1 MKEPFRK
8 EIWCLLK
15 RNISKGQL
23 LGYALANVVG
33 LSVILI
39 GTLFYADSQHSNSD
53 SDAFFSEDYIVL
65 SKKVDGIGF
74 TPVRFTSDDIS
85 NLEQQK
91 WVQKVGKFSVSQFA
105 VNGSINMGG
114 RGLSTY
120 LFFESVPDEFFDVL
134 PSGWYFKPEEK
145 FVPIIM
151 SRDYLTLYNF
161 GFAIPQGLPQV
172 SDKMVGAVPITLQ
185 LTGEGN
191 VTETYS
197 AAVVGFSSRLNTI
210 AVPQSFMDWAN
221 KRYYSGLPQEPSR
234 LIVKIDRL
242 AAADME
248 RYLKEHDLEMAGDK
262 GSTGNI
268 SAFLRVVSSVVA
280 TNGVVI
286 SALALFILTLSI
298 FLLLQKSKDTIR
310 KLMFMGFPPLEISR
324 YYETIVIGANTAITL
339 VATAATLCCRQL
351 WKGQLE
357 ESASAAP
364 PSSRRSVS
372 PWPTSSSSRPSTSL
386 SYAAGFMASGRAD
399 ESSKK
404 KHILSEDHY
413 AV

>member
-1 MKEPFRK
+1 MKEKFRR

-39 GTLFYADSQHSNSD
+39 GTLFYADSQHSSSD
-53 SDAFFSEDYIVL
+53 DDAFFSEDYIVL

-74 TPVRFTSDDIS
+74 SPVSFSPNDIS
-85 NLEQQK
+85 SLEAQK
-91 WVQKVGKFSVSQFA
+91 WVEKVGKFSVSQFA

-134 PSGWYFKPEEK
+134 PSDWYFKPEEK

-172 SDKMVGAVPITLQ
+172 SEKMVGAVPITLQ

-191 VTETYS
+191 VTETFS

-221 KRYYSGLPQEPSR
+221 KRYYSGPPKEPSR
-234 LIVKIDRL
+234 LIVKINQL

-248 RYLKEHDLEMAGDK
+248 RYLKDQEFEMAGSN
-262 GSTGNI
+262 GNTGNI

-298 FLLLQKSKDTIR
+298 FLLLQKSKGTIH
-310 KLMFMGFPPLEISR
+310 KLMFMGFSPREISR
-324 YYETIVIGANTAITL
+324 YYEIIVISANTAITL
-339 VATAATLCCRQL
+339 VATAATLCSRQL

-357 ESASAAP
+357 EIGLGGASVLPSLFLALAYLLLVSAFNVFVI
-364 PSSRRSVS
+364 RRQLYGIWKS
-372 PWPTSSSSRPSTSL
+372 
-386 SYAAGFMASGRAD
+386 
-399 ESSKK
+399 
-404 KHILSEDHY
+404 
-413 AV
+413 

>member
-105 VNGSINMGG
+105 VNGSVDMGG

-221 KRYYSGLPQEPSR
+221 KRYYSGPPQEPSR
-234 LIVKIDRL
+234 LIV
-242 AAADME
+242 
-248 RYLKEHDLEMAGDK
+248 
-262 GSTGNI
+262 
-268 SAFLRVVSSVVA
+268 SVVA

-339 VATAATLCCRQL
+339 IATAATLCCRQL

-357 ESASAAP
+357 EIGLGGSSVLPTLFLALAYLFLVSAFNVIVI
-364 PSSRRSVS
+364 RRRLYGI
-372 PWPTSSSSRPSTSL
+372 W
-386 SYAAGFMASGRAD
+386 
-399 ESSKK
+399 KN
-404 KHILSEDHY
+404 
-413 AV
+413 

>member
-8 EIWCLLK
+8 EILCLLK

-91 WVQKVGKFSVSQFA
+91 WVKKVGKFSVSQFA
-105 VNGSINMGG
+105 VNGSVDMGG

-221 KRYYSGLPQEPSR
+221 KRYYSGPPQEPSR

-268 SAFLRVVSSVVA
+268 SASCRALWPPTVWSSA
-280 TNGVVI
+280 HW
-286 SALALFILTLSI
+286 
-298 FLLLQKSKDTIR
+298 R
-310 KLMFMGFPPLEISR
+310 
-324 YYETIVIGANTAITL
+324 
-339 VATAATLCCRQL
+339 
-351 WKGQLE
+351 
-357 ESASAAP
+357 
-364 PSSRRSVS
+364 
-372 PWPTSSSSRPSTSL
+372 SSSSRSPSS
-386 SYAAGFMASGRAD
+386 SCCRRAKTP
-399 ESSKK
+399 S
-404 KHILSEDHY
+404 
-413 AV
+413 AN

>member
-39 GTLFYADSQHSNSD
+39 GTLFYADSQHNNSD

-91 WVQKVGKFSVSQFA
+91 WVKKVGKFSVSQFA
-105 VNGSINMGG
+105 VNGSVDMGG

-221 KRYYSGLPQEPSR
+221 KRYYSGPPQEPSR

-248 RYLKEHDLEMAGDK
+248 RYLKEHELEMAGDK

-324 YYETIVIGANTAITL
+324 YYELIVIGANTAITL
-339 VATAATLCCRQL
+339 IATAATLCCRQL

-357 ESASAAP
+357 EIGLGGSSVLPTLCLALAYLFLVSAFNVFVI
-364 PSSRRSVS
+364 RRRLYGI
-372 PWPTSSSSRPSTSL
+372 W
-386 SYAAGFMASGRAD
+386 
-399 ESSKK
+399 KN
-404 KHILSEDHY
+404 
-413 AV
+413 

>member
-134 PSGWYFKPEEK
+134 PSSWYFKPEEK

-197 AAVVGFSSRLNTI
+197 AAVVGFSSRLNL
-210 AVPQSFMDWAN
+210 S
-221 KRYYSGLPQEPSR
+221 
-234 LIVKIDRL
+234 LI
-242 AAADME
+242 
-248 RYLKEHDLEMAGDK
+248 
-262 GSTGNI
+262 
-268 SAFLRVVSSVVA
+268 
-280 TNGVVI
+280 
-286 SALALFILTLSI
+286 
-298 FLLLQKSKDTIR
+298 
-310 KLMFMGFPPLEISR
+310 
-324 YYETIVIGANTAITL
+324 
-339 VATAATLCCRQL
+339 
-351 WKGQLE
+351 
-357 ESASAAP
+357 
-364 PSSRRSVS
+364 
-372 PWPTSSSSRPSTSL
+372 
-386 SYAAGFMASGRAD
+386 
-399 ESSKK
+399 
-404 KHILSEDHY
+404 HI
-413 AV
+413 

>member
-85 NLEQQK
+85 SLEQQK

-105 VNGSINMGG
+105 VNGSVDMGG

-134 PSGWYFKPEEK
+134 PSDWYFKPEEK

-221 KRYYSGLPQEPSR
+221 KRYYSGPPQEPSR

-310 KLMFMGFPPLEISR
+310 KLMFMGFRPSKSAAIMRQSSSAPTPPSR
-324 YYETIVIGANTAITL
+324 SSPLPPPSVAANYGKGN
-339 VATAATLCCRQL
+339 
-351 WKGQLE
+351 WKK
-357 ESASAAP
+357 SASAVP

-386 SYAAGFMASGRAD
+386 SCAADFMASGRTD
-399 ESSKK
+399 ESPTAKTVAATS
-404 KHILSEDHY
+404 IS
-413 AV
+413 

>member
-1 MKEPFRK
+1 MKEQFRK

-91 WVQKVGKFSVSQFA
+91 WVKKVGKFSVSQFA
-105 VNGSINMGG
+105 VNGSVDMGG

-221 KRYYSGLPQEPSR
+221 KRYYSGPPQEPSR

-286 SALALFILTLSI
+286 SMLALFILTLSI

-310 KLMFMGFPPLEISR
+310 KLMFMASRPSKSAAIMRQSSSAPTPPSR
-324 YYETIVIGANTAITL
+324 SSPL
-339 VATAATLCCRQL
+339 PPRSAAASYGKGN
-351 WKGQLE
+351 WKK
-357 ESASAAP
+357 SASAVP

-386 SYAAGFMASGRAD
+386 SYAAGFMASGRTD